1 MTHTTINLFLLV
13 MRDEYYSSKE
23 VRRAKCQKHV
33 CVLSRQKDKRKKS
46 LSLSLLHISKPHW
59 WRSNLALFC
68 CGILCVCFC
77 VLSHTECHILF
88 CFHFSYEICIH
99 INIVV

>member
-33 CVLSRQKDKRKKS
+33 CVLSRQKDKRKKKS
-46 LSLSLLHISKPHW
+46 FLELTAHFKTTLVEIKSCVVLL
-59 WRSNLALFC
+59 
-68 CGILCVCFC
+68 CFC
-77 VLSHTECHILF
+77 VLSHTECRILF
-88 CFHFSYEICIH
+88 CFHFNYEICIH